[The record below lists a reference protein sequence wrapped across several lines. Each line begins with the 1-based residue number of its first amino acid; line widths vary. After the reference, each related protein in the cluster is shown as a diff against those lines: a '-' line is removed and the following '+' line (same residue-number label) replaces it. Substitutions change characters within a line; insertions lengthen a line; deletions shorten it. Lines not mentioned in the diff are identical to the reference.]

1 MSNELKSV
9 LLSMGVP
16 FAGVL
21 GGIVALADSPAQVAG
36 FPILFAWLFLWMPL
50 TALCLHLAWKFFDEA
65 EYVGRELQDAEEQ
78 VS

>member
-21 GGIVALADSPAQVAG
+21 GGILIFAHSTAQVAG
-36 FPILFAWLFLWMPL
+36 FPVLFARLFLWMPL
-50 TALCLHLAWKFFDEA
+50 TALCIHLAWKWFDEA
-65 EYVGRELQDAEEQ
+65 EYVARESQDAEEPA
-78 VS
+78 

>member
-16 FAGVL
+16 FVGVL
-21 GGIVALADSPAQVAG
+21 GGILILADSTAQVAG

-50 TALCLHLAWKFFDEA
+50 TAMCIHLAWKLFDES
-65 EYVGRELQDAEEQ
+65 EYVARELADAEKIA
-78 VS
+78 